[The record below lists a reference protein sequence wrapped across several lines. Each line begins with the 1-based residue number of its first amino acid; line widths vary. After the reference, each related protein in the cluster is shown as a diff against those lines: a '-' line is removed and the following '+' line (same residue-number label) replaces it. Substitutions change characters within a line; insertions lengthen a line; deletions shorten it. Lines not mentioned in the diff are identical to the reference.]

1 MVVVTAEQKNEALKV
16 YATTITNCQKMQPKF
31 APGTAQATLLI
42 NRINALQVA
51 TTVVGGDQQLLTD
64 QELNAAIAPLAS
76 ILHKTTKA
84 RSKYQPA
91 APTYQ
96 RLTPMIEAMV
106 IALDLIKQRLAQQAG
121 KS

>member
-1 MVVVTAEQKNEALKV
+1 MMTTEAQRAEALKV
-16 YATTITNCQKMQPKF
+16 YAATINNCQKMQPKF
-31 APGTAQATLLI
+31 APGTAQATLLL

-51 TTVVGGDQQLLTD
+51 AAVVGGNQQPLTN

-96 RLTPMIEAMV
+96 RLTPMIAAMV
-106 IALDLIKQRLAQQAG
+106 IGLDLIKQRMSQQEI
-121 KS
+121 KP